1 MEATGGAE
9 AAAEGDI
16 GKRQGGEAQ
25 EVVNEAE
32 AVGDEEVMARLAAE
46 TADKA

>member
-16 GKRQGGEAQ
+16 GKRQGCEAQ
-25 EVVNEAE
+25 QVINQAE
-32 AVGDEEVMARLAAE
+32 AVGDEEVMAGLAAE
-46 TADKA
+46 AADKA